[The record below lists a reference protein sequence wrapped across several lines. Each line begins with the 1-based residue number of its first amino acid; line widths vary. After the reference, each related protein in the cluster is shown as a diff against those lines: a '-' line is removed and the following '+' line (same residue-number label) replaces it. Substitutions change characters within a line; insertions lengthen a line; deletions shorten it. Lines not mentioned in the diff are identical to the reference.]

1 MQAVQ
6 AILFIFAL
14 SNGIYAWVVYG
25 RRMHPTLGGLVS
37 VAASMVSPLATVIF
51 VLLHRRRRQQQ
62 QLQGS
67 S

>member
-25 RRMHPTLGGLVS
+25 RRMPPPFGALVS
-37 VAASMVSPLATVIF
+37 LAASAVSPLATVIF

-67 S
+67 N